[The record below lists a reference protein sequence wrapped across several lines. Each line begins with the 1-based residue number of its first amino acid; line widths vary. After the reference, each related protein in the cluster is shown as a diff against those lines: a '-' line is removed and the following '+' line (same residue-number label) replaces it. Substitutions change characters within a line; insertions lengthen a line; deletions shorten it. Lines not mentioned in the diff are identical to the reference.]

1 MDLFFPL
8 SKLGGFLSAPTNA
21 LVVLL
26 ALGVVG
32 SRRPLGRVAVRIA
45 AAGLVLF
52 GLSPAANWLILPL
65 EQRFPPWHEAGRAP
79 DGIVVLGGAQDTAV
93 FAARGDL
100 ALNEGAERMVEAV
113 ALARRYPQAR
123 IVFSGGEAPLVAS
136 GVTEADAAR
145 TLFARAGVAAERVS
159 YESASRNT
167 YENAVLSRAL
177 ARPQP
182 GERWLLVTSAFHM
195 PRAIGCFRAAGFPV
209 EAVPVDYRTVGAA
222 SAAWPFFFASD
233 GLRRTDL
240 AVKEWVGLVVY
251 ALTGRTSALFPSP

>member
-21 LVVLL
+21 LLVLL

-32 SRRPLGRVAVRIA
+32 SRRPFGRMAVRIA
-45 AAGLVLF
+45 AGALVLF

-65 EQRFPPWHEAGRAP
+65 EQRFPQWRDAGGAP
-79 DGIVVLGGAQDTAV
+79 AGIVVLGGAQDTSV

-100 ALNEGAERMVEAV
+100 ALNEAAERMVETL
-113 ALARRYPQAR
+113 ALAHRFPQAR
-123 IVFSGGEAPLVAS
+123 IVFSGGEGVPIAS

-145 TLFARAGVAAERVS
+145 ALFARAGVAPERIS

-195 PRAIGCFRAAGFPV
+195 PRAIGCSFPRRGLLRSRRFRSI
-209 EAVPVDYRTVGAA
+209 
-222 SAAWPFFFASD
+222 SAPLAR
-233 GLRRTDL
+233 LRRR
-240 AVKEWVGLVVY
+240 
-251 ALTGRTSALFPSP
+251 GRSSLLPMGCGAPTSR